1 MDFSNKIAII
11 SGGLGD
17 IGGAIA
23 KIFGKHGIRVAI
35 SDLLAEEEA
44 EMQLQE
50 MRNSGCANLFYQ
62 KVDVT
67 SEGQVNNWF
76 DAVEKKWGTPQIII
90 PNAGIVVS
98 GELTS
103 KDFPSKQARL
113 QLEVNFWGSYHVA
126 VQGAKKL
133 KEKGLSGRI
142 TFIGSWVAERPNTRI
157 SSYCI
162 SKAAVR
168 MLCKTMA
175 LELSAENILVNEI
188 APGIVS
194 GGLSKKNQQ
203 GNAGLQKT
211 HLNSIP
217 VHLLITVEEIAQQ
230 VLWMSDFE
238 NKNMTGLTV
247 TIDGGLS
254 LTSKMTP

>member
-17 IGGAIA
+17 IGSAIA
-23 KIFGKHGIRVAI
+23 KIFGKNGIRVAI
-35 SDLLAEEEA
+35 SDLLSEEEA

-50 MRNSGCANLFYQ
+50 LRNAGCTNLFYQ

-67 SEGQVNNWF
+67 SESQVINWI
-76 DAVEKKWGTPQIII
+76 DAVEKKWGAPQIII

-103 KDFPSKQARL
+103 NNFSSEQARL
-113 QLEVNFWGSYHVA
+113 QLEVNFWGSYYVA
-126 VQGAKKL
+126 VHGAKKL
-133 KEKGLSGRI
+133 KEKGLPGRI
-142 TFIGSWVAERPNTRI
+142 TFIGSWVAERPNSRI

-162 SKAAVR
+162 SKTAVR
-168 MLCKTMA
+168 MLSKTLA
-175 LELSAENILVNEI
+175 LELSSANIMVNEI

-194 GGLSKKNQQ
+194 GGLSTKNQQ
-203 GNAGLQKT
+203 ENEDLLKT

-217 VHLLITVEEIAQQ
+217 VHLLITVEEIAHQ

>member
-1 MDFSNKIAII
+1 MDFCNKIAVI

-17 IGGAIA
+17 IGSAIA
-23 KIFGKHGIRVAI
+23 KIFGKNGIRVAI
-35 SDLLAEEEA
+35 SDLLSAGEA

-50 MRNSGCANLFYQ
+50 LRNEGCANLFYQ

-67 SEGQVNNWF
+67 SEEQVKNWL
-76 DAVEKKWGTPQIII
+76 DAVDKQWGLPQIII

-98 GELTS
+98 GGLTS
-103 KDFPSKQARL
+103 RDFSSEQARL

-133 KEKGLSGRI
+133 KGKGLPGRI
-142 TFIGSWVAERPNTRI
+142 TFIGSWVAERPNSRI

-168 MLCKTMA
+168 MLSKSLA
-175 LELSAENILVNEI
+175 LELSNADIMVNEI

-203 GNAGLQKT
+203 ENSELLKT

-217 VHLLITVEEIAQQ
+217 VHSLITVEEIAQQ